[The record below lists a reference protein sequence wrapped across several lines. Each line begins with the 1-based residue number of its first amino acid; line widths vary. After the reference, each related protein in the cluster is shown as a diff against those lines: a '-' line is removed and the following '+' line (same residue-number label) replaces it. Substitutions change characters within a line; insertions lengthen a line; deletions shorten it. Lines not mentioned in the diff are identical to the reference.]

1 MTDDRSGDERAG
13 DGPRGDERARGV
25 RRGDDRAGGVR
36 TGDER
41 AGDGRV
47 GGVRVGGVRKGGV
60 RKGDER
66 KGDERKGSE
75 RAGDVRKGRVVRGTL
90 SAGSIAASALALG
103 DQEGPEAMTARR
115 IAAYVG
121 CDPMTL
127 YRHFANLV
135 ALLDAVA
142 DLAVGDVVLPDDR
155 APWVVR
161 LRETVANSREVALAH
176 PGIAPH
182 IASRPPLG
190 PHGQQIGRILLGALR
205 DAGLSDEDTVA
216 TSQVLIAYL
225 SSSIAMAVATQGQRD
240 DRWTEAAHALRS
252 IGQNSTEQMP
262 AAGSIEQFTLGL
274 DLLVDGLRM
283 RTNTAHLP

>member
-1 MTDDRSGDERAG
+1 MT
-13 DGPRGDERARGV
+13 
-25 RRGDDRAGGVR
+25 
-36 TGDER
+36 
-41 AGDGRV
+41 
-47 GGVRVGGVRKGGV
+47 
-60 RKGDER
+60 DER
-66 KGDERKGSE
+66 KP
-75 RAGDVRKGRVVRGTL
+75 RVVRGTL
-90 SAGSIAASALALG
+90 SPGSIAEGALTLG

-115 IAAYVG
+115 IAAYLG

-127 YRHFANLV
+127 YRHFANRV

-161 LRETVANSREVALAH
+161 LRETLANARQTALAH

-182 IASRPPLG
+182 IAARTPLG

-205 DAGLSDEDTVA
+205 DAGLSDEETVA

-240 DRWTEAAHALRS
+240 DRWAEAARSLRT
-252 IGQNSTEQMP
+252 IGQVSTESMP
-262 AAGSIEQFTLGL
+262 AVGSIEQFTLGL

-283 RTNTAHLP
+283 RTSPPDLP

>member
-1 MTDDRSGDERAG
+1 MTDERKDDERPSDLRAGDVPAGDERKGEVPAG
-13 DGPRGDERARGV
+13 DVREGDERVGDERARDV
-25 RRGDDRAGGVR
+25 RKRDVRKRDERAS
-36 TGDER
+36 DER
-41 AGDGRV
+41 AGHL
-47 GGVRVGGVRKGGV
+47 RK
-60 RKGDER
+60 
-66 KGDERKGSE
+66 
-75 RAGDVRKGRVVRGTL
+75 GDVRKGRVVRGTL

-161 LRETVANSREVALAH
+161 LRETLANSREVALAH

-190 PHGQQIGRILLGALR
+190 PHGQQIGRILLAALR

-240 DRWTEAAHALRS
+240 DRWTDAAHALRS